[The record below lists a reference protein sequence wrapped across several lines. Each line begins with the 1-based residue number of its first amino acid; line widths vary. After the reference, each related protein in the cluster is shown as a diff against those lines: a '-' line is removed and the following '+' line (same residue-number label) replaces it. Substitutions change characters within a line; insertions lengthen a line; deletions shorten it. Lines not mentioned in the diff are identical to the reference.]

1 MYYRRSRIEGG
12 TFFFTVVTF
21 NREKILASGEVVDK
35 LRKAFIKVREGHP
48 FEIEAAVVLPDHIH
62 CIWTLPEGDY
72 DFSNRWRLVKSY
84 FTRSM
89 DSPARL
95 PSDIS
100 RTLKKEQTLWQRRF
114 WEHSIRDDNDFI
126 RHVEY
131 IHYNPVKHGLVS
143 APYTWPYS
151 SFHRFV
157 QKGFYQSDW
166 GSAEEIQFD
175 GTIGME

>member
-1 MYYRRSRIEGG
+1 MYYRRSRIRGG

-21 NREKILASGEVVDK
+21 NRQKVLASGEVVDK
-35 LRKAFIKVREGHP
+35 LRKAFIKVKEGHP

-62 CIWTLPEGDY
+62 CIWTLPEGDCDY
-72 DFSNRWRLVKSY
+72 SNRWRLLKSY

-89 DSPARL
+89 DSPTQL
-95 PSDIS
+95 HPINSHS
-100 RTLKKEQTLWQRRF
+100 LKHEQTLWQRRF

-143 APYTWPYS
+143 TPYNWPYS

-157 QKGFYQSDW
+157 QRGLYKPDW
-166 GSAEEIQFD
+166 GSGCEIRFEGD
-175 GTIGME
+175 IGME